1 MSTGT
6 LAWGAATLFGAT
18 GRVLLNNLYAASR
31 VTLLILDTLYWCFVA
46 PFLGKGLR
54 VRATLGHFVEYGAH
68 SLPIVGLICFL
79 IGAIM
84 AMQSAY
90 QLEAF
95 GMLQLVPALV
105 GVSGMRELAPLM
117 AAIIVTGRSGSA
129 ITAEIGTMK
138 VSEELDALEVM
149 GVNTTKQLVVP
160 KVLGML
166 LALPAVTVI
175 AMLIMMAG
183 GYVLSV
189 GLLGLTHA
197 AYIDNTA
204 AYLDPID
211 FATGMT
217 KSVFF
222 ALTISLVGVYR
233 GFQVEGGAEGV
244 GKMTTASVVTSI
256 FLIIVVDLLFTALF
270 FF

>member
-1 MSTGT
+1 MS
-6 LAWGAATLFGAT
+6 AAAVVFGAT
-18 GRVLLNNLYAASR
+18 GRLALNQAYAVSR
-31 VTLLILDTLYWCFVA
+31 VTLLVMDTFYWMLVA
-46 PFLGKGLR
+46 PVLGKGLR
-54 VRATLGHFVEYGAH
+54 VRATLLQFTNYGAH

-149 GVNTTKQLVVP
+149 GVNITKQLVVP

-166 LALPAVTVI
+166 LALPCLTVLAI
-175 AMLIMMAG
+175 LIMMFG

-189 GLLGLTHA
+189 FALGLTHV
-197 AYIDNTA
+197 AYIENTA

-211 FATGMT
+211 FVTGMT

-222 ALTISLVGVYR
+222 ALTIALVGVYR

-256 FLIIVVDLLFTALF
+256 FLIIVVDLVFTALF